1 MSTQQ
6 ITRQDIIRLFGDVND
21 HRVTEI
27 LGTSANIEDLEE
39 AYAWLSDESD
49 VMGDAR
55 LPLTGRAG
63 QVYDILAR
71 DKDWARQ
78 TEE

>member
-1 MSTQQ
+1 MNTQR

-27 LGTSANIEDLEE
+27 LETSASIEELEE
-39 AYAWLSDESD
+39 AYAWLSGESD

-63 QVYDILAR
+63 QVYDILER
-71 DKDWARQ
+71 DKEWARQ
-78 TEE
+78 AEE